1 MDESQKQAIKRAY
14 SDLVGA
20 YEAQIAG
27 EPFNQEWKAHLQTIC
42 ELESEF
48 EFICAHIAS
57 LRHFDSQENRLD
69 FVWPPVDLPEEDE
82 DDEVCH
88 N

>member
-20 YEAQIAG
+20 YEAYMRK
-27 EPFNQEWKAHLQTIC
+27 ELFNHDWEAHLQTIC
-42 ELESEF
+42 DMELMF
-48 EFICAHIAS
+48 EFI
-57 LRHFDSQENRLD
+57 E
-69 FVWPPVDLPEEDE
+69 PVDLPEEDE